1 MTRPA
6 SVASGGL
13 ASGGLRI
20 EFVNLVEVHCWRTW
34 RFIAGG
40 LGGFED

>member
-13 ASGGLRI
+13 AS
-20 EFVNLVEVHCWRTW
+20 EVVNLVEVYCLRTW
-34 RFIAGG
+34 RFIVSG
-40 LGGFED
+40 LGGLED